1 MCKLSTLV
9 LGKIAIFSNCQVIVT
24 SWTCC
29 CTLHYVTGP
38 SLARQKWCLW
48 QTWRIG
54 HSATKASDPTSQQ
67 GKRTSC
73 WSESSNIS
81 LVVLD
86 NHADVF
92 HKLYPSAPS
101 TQPLFTNKFTM
112 FIGPD
117 SSLVGESILFLLC
130 SHLDKGE
137 RERKPHCQKL
147 CTQVTYV
154 WGNCRCHPRRCAMS
168 QDSI

>member
-1 MCKLSTLV
+1 MPGHFDIMDLLRHSTLCYRAFFGPTEMV
-9 LGKIAIFSNCQVIVT
+9 FVT
-24 SWTCC
+24 DLENR
-29 CTLHYVTGP
+29 TLSHQGERP
-38 SLARQKWCLW
+38 DQ
-48 QTWRIG
+48 
-54 HSATKASDPTSQQ
+54 PTSE
-67 GKRTSC
+67 RTSY
-73 WSESSNIS
+73 WSESSTIS

-86 NHADVF
+86 NHAVVF
-92 HKLYPSAPS
+92 HKVYASAPS

-130 SHLDKGE
+130 SHLNKGE

>member
-9 LGKIAIFSNCQVIVT
+9 LGKIAIFSKCQVILT

-29 CTLHYVTGP
+29 GTLHYVTGP

-48 QTWRIG
+48 LTWRIG

-67 GKRTSC
+67 VKRTSY

-86 NHADVF
+86 NHAVVF
-92 HKLYPSAPS
+92 HKVYASAPS

-130 SHLDKGE
+130 SHLNKGE